1 MSLRPKKGKRPL
13 VVGAKID
20 FNLDE
25 TTAVRIN
32 ENLVKSAEKT
42 NIVALLIAKLRR

>member
-13 VVGAKID
+13 VVGTMID
-20 FNLDE
+20 YNLDG

-42 NIVALLIAKLRR
+42 NTVLPVLFW